1 MFTKRILLSALVLG
15 MVAFG
20 GAIDALA
27 NNNHNNNNN
36 NGGPKYTFLI
46 SLVDVVEDEANA
58 GLFGKPDWYQWIY
71 KVEVVAGEDK
81 GHALSHFTIDL
92 EDCFKKK
99 LDEAIEETA
108 GANGNGSYNDDNL
121 LGLVGNETRKYDIE
135 VGKDGNH
142 GPWGIKWDIKDSSP
156 DDLDEIGDVD
166 YFWFSAPTNESAEN
180 LAYVKAGQDK
190 IEDKL
195 DTPAC
200 PDCKPNNPVV
210 PEPATML
217 LMSSGLGAAFLR
229 RRFRA

>member
-1 MFTKRILLSALVLG
+1 MFTKNIIFSILVSG

-20 GAIDALA
+20 AAVDASA
-27 NNNHNNNNN
+27 GNHNNNNN
-36 NGGPKYTFLI
+36 NGGPDYTFLI
-46 SLVDVVEDEANA
+46 SLVDIVDDEANA

-71 KVEVVAGEDK
+71 KVEVVAGEHD

-108 GANGNGSYNDDNL
+108 GANGNGANDDNL
-121 LGLVGNETRKYDIE
+121 LGLVGNETRTYDIS
-135 VGKDGNH
+135 VGKDGNS

-156 DDLDEIGDVD
+156 DDLDEVGDVD
-166 YFWFSAPTNESAEN
+166 YFWFSAPTDESVEN

-190 IEDKL
+190 INDYV

-200 PDCKPNNPVV
+200 PDCKPDNPVI

-229 RRFRA
+229 RRFSA